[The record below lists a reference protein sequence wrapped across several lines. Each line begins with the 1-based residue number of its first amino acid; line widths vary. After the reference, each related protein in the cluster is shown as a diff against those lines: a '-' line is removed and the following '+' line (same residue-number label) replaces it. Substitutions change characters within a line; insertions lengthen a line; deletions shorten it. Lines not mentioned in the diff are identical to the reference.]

1 MKEVQTW
8 ILRFGHNRWTSKYN
22 FEMKKYPYTCKMDC
36 LSEEDRTKIFHFNLI
51 MYLKVNHCCLLLAT
65 RFKKLL
71 IRLLKNT
78 LPVINW
84 LLIKPMTSHLLKGY
98 FASSIQRFSL
108 FLWDQ
113 VGRDW
118 SGHAGSPI
126 EFETCNTNSINSKL
140 YKFQREEG
148 EKRQTLLQSF
158 KKMSQMYNS

>member
-1 MKEVQTW
+1 MKEVPTSW
-8 ILRFGHNRWTSKYN
+8 ILRFGNNRWTSKYN
-22 FEMKKYPYTCKMDC
+22 FEMKKYPYACKMDC
-36 LSEEDRTKIFHFNLI
+36 LSEEDRTEIFPFNLV

-98 FASSIQRFSL
+98 FASSIQRFFL
-108 FLWDQ
+108 FLWDR

-118 SGHAGSPI
+118 TGHAASPI
-126 EFETCNTNSINSKL
+126 ELETCNTN
-140 YKFQREEG
+140 YKFQQREEG
-148 EKRQTLLQSF
+148 GERENLLQSF